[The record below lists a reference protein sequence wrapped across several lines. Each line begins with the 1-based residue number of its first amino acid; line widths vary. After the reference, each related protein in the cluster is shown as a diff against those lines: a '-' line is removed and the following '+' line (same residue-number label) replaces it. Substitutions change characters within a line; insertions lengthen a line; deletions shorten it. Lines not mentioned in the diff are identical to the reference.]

1 MKSFHNKFFEKYMKQ
16 KAELAELRHKS
27 RFKRGRD
34 RESSLTQP
42 KLSFGAGGTKVL
54 V

>member
-1 MKSFHNKFFEKYMKQ
+1 MQSFHKNFFENYKKQ